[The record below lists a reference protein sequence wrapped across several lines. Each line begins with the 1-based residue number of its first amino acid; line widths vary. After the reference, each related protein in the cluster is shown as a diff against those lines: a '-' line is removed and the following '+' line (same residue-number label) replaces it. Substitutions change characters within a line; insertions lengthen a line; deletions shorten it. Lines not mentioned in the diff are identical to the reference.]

1 MCVPQRVVSDFGG
14 CGRCRGRVEGQAL
27 LCEVD
32 AAMALYAVVLE
43 EVAELSE
50 ELCSVSEE

>member
-1 MCVPQRVVSDFGG
+1 M
-14 CGRCRGRVEGQAL
+14 
-27 LCEVD
+27 CEVD
-32 AAMALYAVVLE
+32 AAMALFAVVLE